1 MKKIVVMASGSG
13 TLFRSLLESD
23 IGSQI
28 VGLVT
33 DAPGCGAIDIAVDHG
48 VPVVKVPLHDYESR
62 SEWGVALKKKMLELD
77 PDYIVTAGFMR
88 VLDADFVDAFPSRI
102 INSHPALL
110 PHFPGAHAVRDAL
123 DAGATVTGTTV
134 HLIDHGV
141 DTGPILAQESVIIE
155 PGVTE
160 ADLHEQIKQI
170 ERTLLPATVSRV
182 INSDFSKGNGE
193 AHFS

>member
-33 DAPGCGAIDIAVDHG
+33 DVPGCGAIDIAVDHR
-48 VPVVKVPLHDYESR
+48 VPVVTVPFHDYESR
-62 SEWGVALKKKMLELD
+62 SDWGVALRKKMLELD
-77 PDYIVTAGFMR
+77 PNYIVTAGFMR
-88 VLDADFVDAFPSRI
+88 VLDADFVDTFPNRI

-123 DAGATVTGTTV
+123 AAGATVTGTTV

-141 DTGPILAQESVIIE
+141 DTGPILAQESVVIE

-170 ERTLLPATVSRV
+170 ERALLPATVSRV
-182 INSDFSKGNGE
+182 INSDFSKGSGE
-193 AHFS
+193 AQFS

>member
-23 IGSQI
+23 IGSQV

-62 SEWGVALKKKMLELD
+62 SDWGVALRAKMLELD

-88 VLDADFVDAFPSRI
+88 VLDADFVDTFPSRI

-123 DAGATVTGTTV
+123 AAGATVTGTTV

-141 DTGPILAQESVIIE
+141 DTGPILAQESVVIE

-160 ADLHEQIKQI
+160 ADLHEQIKKI

-182 INSDFSKGNGE
+182 INSDFSTGSGE
-193 AHFS
+193 AQFS

>member
-1 MKKIVVMASGSG
+1 MKKIVVMASGTG

-62 SEWGVALKKKMLELD
+62 SDWGVALRKKMLELD

-88 VLDADFVDAFPSRI
+88 VLDADFVDTFPNRI

-123 DAGATVTGTTV
+123 AAGATVTGTTV

-141 DTGPILAQESVIIE
+141 DTGPILAQESVVIE

-170 ERTLLPATVSRV
+170 ERTLLPTTVSRV
-182 INSDFSKGNGE
+182 INSDFSTGSGE
-193 AHFS
+193 AQFS